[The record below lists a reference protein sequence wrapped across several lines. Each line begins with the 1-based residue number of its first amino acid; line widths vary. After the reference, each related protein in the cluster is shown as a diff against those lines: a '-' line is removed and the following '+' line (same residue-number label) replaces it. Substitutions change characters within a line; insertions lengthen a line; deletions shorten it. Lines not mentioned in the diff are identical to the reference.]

1 MRESGVRGAHGEQT
15 HTEAK
20 WVLFLER
27 TVGARIPHQDYKQKL
42 HTHDI
47 ILQKHNP
54 QEPKTGRVTLDP
66 STNSRI
72 KRVLGSRQTVFLS
85 CCVLF

>member
-1 MRESGVRGAHGEQT
+1 MRGAHGEQT
-15 HTEAK
+15 QTEAK

-42 HTHDI
+42 HTPDI

-54 QEPKTGRVTLDP
+54 QEPKTGRGTHWIP
-66 STNSRI
+66 
-72 KRVLGSRQTVFLS
+72 TVE
-85 CCVLF
+85 